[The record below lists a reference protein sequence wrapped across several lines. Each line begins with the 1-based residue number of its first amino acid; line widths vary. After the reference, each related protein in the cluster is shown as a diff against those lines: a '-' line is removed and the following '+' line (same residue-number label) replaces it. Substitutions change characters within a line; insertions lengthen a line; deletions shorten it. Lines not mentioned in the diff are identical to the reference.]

1 MEMTIEIGGKVGGSL
16 SAAFQKATGG
26 IDDLK
31 KKTNSAKRE
40 LSRLGKEFSKGNI
53 HQSQYAAE
61 TAKVRAEMR
70 KLEGDM
76 RRVNAISSKIKG
88 GVAKVK
94 AVAGVA
100 AVVGATAIA
109 GATVKSINVAAD
121 FEAQMSKVQS
131 KTQASASELNSM
143 RQTAISLG
151 ASTSLSAGET
161 AIAMDNLAAKGF
173 DANKII
179 GAMPGI
185 IAAAEASGE
194 DLVLTSDTVATAI
207 NVWSLEAT
215 EASHVADV
223 LAMSANQSAA
233 GVHDLAQTFKYAGAP
248 AAALGISLEEVS
260 AAAGIMTDAGL
271 EGGNAGTSLRA
282 SLLALNNPA
291 KAQEKIMKKLGFSI
305 KDSNGEAKSLSGI
318 IDGLAKSTENMSEA
332 DKVATVAKLV
342 GTEAVSGFLSL
353 MKAGPEKI
361 DNMTTA
367 LEKSTGTAA
376 KAAAV
381 MKDNYAGAKE
391 EFFGAVESSQI
402 AFGTPILGVLKD
414 TFQGLT
420 GSVEQNIVTFENL
433 GGKAATA
440 LSDILDPF
448 KSAKPE
454 ITPELRANPDALAEY
469 ESQMAKY
476 DLFKD
481 MDFGD
486 KVVYS
491 LETAMQKAEE
501 WLGGSGGETM
511 GRIFSQL
518 GEIAAKTWVAA
529 FTGAVG
535 GTIGAAMEGN
545 VAGALGL
552 GSAAWMLG
560 GGTMVK
566 GAIGAGRMAVE
577 SRNVK
582 KTTAATGTVQQTST
596 SSKTKKKGS
605 KTTKATAQP
614 PVHTKSKQKNP
625 GKTKAVAQPSVRNTK
640 SAKAPS
646 FFKNAG
652 KGVMNVGG
660 KVAKFGSKAMLPLAF
675 ATEAFNV
682 IKSKDKVKASGQ
694 AAGGLTGALGGGKV
708 GAAIGTAIAPGIGTA
723 IGGLVGGAAGYIG
736 GKWMGGKAV
745 DVARGDSGPP
755 PTTTPKAT
763 NTPPQSNFDGTELN
777 SSASE
782 LAATLAASNVSMS
795 ELQAS
800 TSATGQSMTLLASY
814 TEQASSVMQESFS
827 TLLES
832 ASTTGHN
839 MSALS
844 LILGE
849 ASGTIYGSFATLQAS
864 ADTTAHNMSA
874 LGIVAGESSGL
885 IYGSFATLQASAD
898 MTAHNMSTL
907 AIIAGE
913 SSGLIYGSF
922 ATLQASADMTVHNIS
937 ALALVTGEASGM
949 IAGTFYPL
957 QDNTN
962 MATMNMAMLTSQI
975 GQAGGMLI
983 GLFIPLQASSNM
995 AASNMSL
1002 LASSI
1007 GQASGWISTLQGIQ
1021 SAGQRVVAAL
1031 GNLEA
1036 RINSVPLPGGA
1047 AQRVSFDG

>member
-1 MEMTIEIGGKVGGSL
+1 MAKKAMEMTIEIAGKVGGSL
-16 SAAFQKATGG
+16 GAAFKKATGD

-61 TAKVRAEMR
+61 TAKVRAELR

-76 RRVNAISSKIKG
+76 RRVNALSSKIKG
-88 GVAKVK
+88 GAAKVK
-94 AVAGVA
+94 AVAGIA
-100 AVVGATAIA
+100 AVVGATAVA

-131 KTQASASELNSM
+131 KTQASASELSSL
-143 RQTAISLG
+143 RQTAIKLG

-161 AIAMDNLAAKGF
+161 AIAMDELAAKGF

-305 KDSNGEAKSLSGI
+305 KDSNGKAKSLSGI
-318 IDGLAKSTENMSEA
+318 IEDLAKSTEHMSEA

-391 EFFGAVESSQI
+391 EFFGSVESSQI

-420 GSVEQNIVTFENL
+420 GSVEQNIATFENL

-454 ITPELRANPDALAEY
+454 INPELRANPDALAEY

-552 GSAAWMLG
+552 GAAGWMLG

-566 GAIGAGRMAVE
+566 GAIGAGKWAME

-582 KTTAATGTVQQTST
+582 KTTAAAGTVQQAST
-596 SSKTKKKGS
+596 NTKKKGS
-605 KTTKATAQP
+605 KNTKATAQT
-614 PVHTKSKQKNP
+614 PVHTKGKQKNP

-660 KVAKFGSKAMLPLAF
+660 KVAKYGNKAMLPLAF

-736 GKWMGGKAV
+736 GKWAGGKAV
-745 DVARGDSGPP
+745 DAARGDSAP
-755 PTTTPKAT
+755 PKAA
-763 NTPPQSNFDGTELN
+763 NTPAQSTFDSSQLN
-777 SSASE
+777 ASANE
-782 LAATLAASNVSMS
+782 LAASLSASNASMS

-800 TSATGQSMTLLASY
+800 TSTTAQSMSLLATYTGQASGMVQGAFTGLQSGAEMTS
-814 TEQASSVMQESFS
+814 
-827 TLLES
+827 
-832 ASTTGHN
+832 HN
-839 MSALS
+839 MSS
-844 LILGE
+844 LAMVTGE
-849 ASGTIYGSFATLQAS
+849 ASGMIYGSFATLQSSAEMTALSMSLLTSYTSQAS
-864 ADTTAHNMSA
+864 GM
-874 LGIVAGESSGL
+874 
-885 IYGSFATLQASAD
+885 IYGSFSSLQSNAEMTALSMSLLASYTGQASG
-898 MTAHNMSTL
+898 MM
-907 AIIAGE
+907 
-913 SSGLIYGSF
+913 YGSF
-922 ATLQASADMTVHNIS
+922 SLLQSNTQMTALSMSLLASY
-937 ALALVTGEASGM
+937 TGQASGM
-949 IAGTFYPL
+949 LVGLFYPL
-957 QDNTN
+957 QASTS
-962 MATMNMAMLTSQI
+962 MAS
-975 GQAGGMLI
+975 G
-983 GLFIPLQASSNM
+983 
-995 AASNMSL
+995 NMSL
-1002 LASSI
+1002 LASYI
-1007 GQASGWISTLQGIQ
+1007 GQASGWISSLQGIQ
-1021 SAGQRVVAAL
+1021 SAGQRVVSAL
-1031 GNLEA
+1031 YNLES
-1036 RINSVPLPGGA
+1036 RINSVPLPGGTSA
-1047 AQRVSFDG
+1047 KRVSFDG